1 MTILENS
8 GDYRACWIAG
18 FSRASSM
25 PISAMA
31 SAHLSHRGKD
41 MKEAPI
47 PANDAERLAALY
59 SLNILDTSP
68 EERFDRVT
76 RLATKLF
83 NVPIAY
89 ISLVDANRQWFKSAC
104 GIERQETTRKIS
116 LCSHAIAQDEPLIIP
131 DTLLDDRFYD
141 NPLVT
146 QDPKIRFYAGC
157 PLQTASGHKVA
168 TLCIAD
174 RAPRSLCDDQLTTLK
189 SMAAIA
195 QDQFNL
201 IDSVELQSQL
211 VGAKKELEETNDF
224 IRKALGTFATEEV
237 AKSIETCN
245 GAIKLGGEKRTAT
258 VLMSDI
264 RGFTPFSEKFPP
276 ETVVEVLN
284 RYLNVMVEEILKHG
298 GIIDSFIGDGILV
311 VFDSARHA
319 DHAHRAVQTAIDMQ
333 KAMEGVNRWNIEKGV
348 GPIEMG
354 IGINTGDVVIG
365 NVGSQKRMKYSVIG
379 QDVNLVARIESL
391 TIGGQILVS
400 DSTLGLLGDAAKIAG
415 HLRVKVKGLSAPI
428 QVHEIASLT
437 EVSLSAS
444 PRQAVCH

>member
-1 MTILENS
+1 
-8 GDYRACWIAG
+8 
-18 FSRASSM
+18 
-25 PISAMA
+25 
-31 SAHLSHRGKD
+31 

-68 EERFDRVT
+68 EERFDRLT
-76 RLATKLF
+76 KIATKLF
-83 NVPIAY
+83 DVPIAY
-89 ISLVDANRQWFKSAC
+89 ISLVDSNRQWFKSAC
-104 GIERQETTRKIS
+104 GINLGETSRKVS
-116 LCSHAIAQDEPLIIP
+116 LCGHAIAQDEPLIIP

-146 QDPKIRFYAGC
+146 DDPKLRFYAGC
-157 PLQTASGHKVA
+157 PLQTAAGHKVA

-174 RAPRSLCDDQLTTLK
+174 RSPRDLCADQLASFK
-189 SMAAIA
+189 SLAAIA

-211 VGAKKELEETNDF
+211 VDAKKQLEETNDF

-237 AKSIETCN
+237 AKSIATCN

-284 RYLNVMVEEILKHG
+284 RYLDVMVEEILKNG

-311 VFDSARHA
+311 VFDSARHT
-319 DHAHRAVQTAIDMQ
+319 DHARRAVKTAIDMQ
-333 KAMEGVNRWNIEKGV
+333 KAMAALNRVNVERGV
-348 GPIEMG
+348 GTIEMG

-365 NVGSQKRMKYSVIG
+365 NIGSQKRMKYSVIG

-400 DSTLGLLGDAAKIAG
+400 DSTLAELGDAAHIAG
-415 HLRVKVKGLSAPI
+415 HLRVKVKGLTAPI
-428 QVHEIASLT
+428 QVHEIASLK
-437 EVSLSAS
+437 EPSHSAS
-444 PRQAVCH
+444 SSQAACH